1 MGVVN
6 LMSFILYL
14 YNAISL
20 LPVLAGS
27 IHKMKFF
34 DTLGIVYTNMMI
46 TSLAV
51 ISCHEFS
58 AEMH

>member
-6 LMSFILYL
+6 FMSFILHL
-14 YNAISL
+14 CNAISL

-34 DTLGIVYTNMMI
+34 DTLGIVYTNMI
-46 TSLAV
+46 KTSSQLGG
-51 ISCHEFS
+51 CH
-58 AEMH
+58 